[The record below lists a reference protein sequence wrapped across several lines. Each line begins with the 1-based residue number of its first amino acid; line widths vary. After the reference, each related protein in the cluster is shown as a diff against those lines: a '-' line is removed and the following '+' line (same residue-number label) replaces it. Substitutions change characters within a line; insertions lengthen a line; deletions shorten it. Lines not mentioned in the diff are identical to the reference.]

1 MIANH
6 HIGRLYKTK
15 KHVIVTGISLAIP
28 FLLFLGFSSAIAT
41 VTGRF
46 FYDITVS
53 LERMIVA
60 YIIAALLGWTG
71 AVLFYKG
78 RRGDVALPIFDVL
91 QSFPA
96 FAALPIAVRIMG
108 ASNTVV
114 IVFLI
119 IAIIWPIFFSTMSSL
134 KMVKHD
140 WEEAVAI
147 ANLRGLKY
155 LWHFL
160 IPVSIPGLVT
170 GSVIGLGDG
179 WEALVGTEIITG
191 VANGAGVYFQE
202 FSGNPTLITF
212 GILGFL
218 VLIFGINK
226 LIWLPLLSWSH
237 ARMEE

>member
-1 MIANH
+1 
-6 HIGRLYKTK
+6 
-15 KHVIVTGISLAIP
+15 
-28 FLLFLGFSSAIAT
+28 
-41 VTGRF
+41 
-46 FYDITVS
+46 
-53 LERMIVA
+53 MIVA

-114 IVFLI
+114 IAFLV
-119 IAIIWPIFFSTMSSL
+119 IAIVWPVFFSTMSSL
-134 KMVKHD
+134 KLVKRD

-147 ANLRGLKY
+147 ANLRGFNY

-202 FSGNPTLITF
+202 FSNNPTLITF

-237 ARMEE
+237 TRMEE